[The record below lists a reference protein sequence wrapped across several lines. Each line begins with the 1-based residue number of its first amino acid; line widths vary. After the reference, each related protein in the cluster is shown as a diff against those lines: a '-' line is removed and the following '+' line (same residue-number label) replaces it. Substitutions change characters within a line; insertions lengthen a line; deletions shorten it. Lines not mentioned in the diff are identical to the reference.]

1 MLWRLMRLWLNMDS
15 TYEINKADIARSF
28 GRAASTYDGYA
39 GLQQKVGHQLM
50 SRLPESAYKVMDL
63 GCGTGFF
70 TPHLAKHFTDAEM
83 IGLDIAQGML
93 DHCQQQHGDLAQWIC
108 GDAENLPL
116 ADNSLDVIFSSLA
129 IQWCHQFPNV
139 LSEALRVL
147 KPGGSFVFSTLG
159 PKTLFE
165 LRDAWSHVDNYQ
177 HVNRFV
183 PVSDMQQAINE
194 AGYSATNVAV
204 EYEIQQ
210 YKALKELT
218 TELKKLGAH
227 NLTQGRNTHLTGS
240 QRIKGLLQAYEQ
252 HRQDGWLP
260 ATYEVVYGVLVK

>member
-1 MLWRLMRLWLNMDS
+1 MPDS
-15 TYEINKADIARSF
+15 QDYSINKVDIARSF
-28 GRAASTYDGYA
+28 SRAATTYDGYA
-39 GLQQKVGHQLM
+39 GLQRNVGHQLL
-50 SRLPESAYKVMDL
+50 SRLPENAQQVMDL

-70 TPHLAKHFTDAEM
+70 TPMLAQHYPSANL

-93 DHCQQQHGDLAQWIC
+93 DYCAQQYGDLAQWVC
-108 GDAENLPL
+108 GDAEKLPL
-116 ADNSLDVIFSSLA
+116 ADNSIDVIFSSLA
-129 IQWCHQFPNV
+129 IQWCHQFPRV

-183 PVSDMQQAINE
+183 PVPEMRRAVDE
-194 AGYSATNVAV
+194 AGFSCVSVQV

-210 YKALKELT
+210 YKALRELT

-252 HRQDGWLP
+252 HRQDGCLP
-260 ATYEVVYGVLVK
+260 ATYEVVYAVLVK